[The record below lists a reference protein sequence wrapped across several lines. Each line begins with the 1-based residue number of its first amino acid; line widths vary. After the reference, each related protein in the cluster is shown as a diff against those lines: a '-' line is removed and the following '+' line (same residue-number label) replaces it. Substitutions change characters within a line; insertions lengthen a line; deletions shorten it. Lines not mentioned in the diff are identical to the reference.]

1 MGITD
6 FSSASQ
12 WAPLASEALRAERYK
27 QRQQQRHKQRRT
39 PVQSLADIAAPL
51 RLTV

>member
-6 FSSASQ
+6 FSTASQ
-12 WAPLASEALRAERYK
+12 WAPLASEALRADRYK
-27 QRQQQRHKQRRT
+27 QRQRQRHKQQRSA
-39 PVQSLADIAAPL
+39 VQTLADIAAPL